1 MKTKRRKKG
10 LFDGKRFEWMEKD
23 RIKDLQSLNV
33 EKSIR
38 MTEQLIELAN
48 EFRHNYQ
55 SFPDNPVC
63 LKLGL
68 MKRKNG

>member
-10 LFDGKRFEWMEKD
+10 LFDRKRFEWMETD

-55 SFPDNPVC
+55 SFADNPVC
-63 LKLGL
+63 LRIGL
-68 MKRKNG
+68 KRKNG